1 MAYNKAELT
10 KLENMVKEHGFTLRY
25 EKGNFDA
32 GHCIVNDKK
41 IIIINKFFR
50 LRSKIECL
58 TEIVEQLSIIA
69 PIEENPESQL
79 ELSALTI
86 S

>member
-1 MAYNKAELT
+1 MATNKAELT

-25 EKGNFDA
+25 EKGSFDA

-50 LRSKIECL
+50 LRAKIECL
-58 TEIVEQLSIIA
+58 TEILEQLRLFC
-69 PIEENPESQL
+69 PIEQKPDSQL
-79 ELSALTI
+79 ELTAL
-86 S
+86 SLA